1 MLYTRLVVL
10 IFAVTTLT
18 VYAETISGHPSIH
31 TKTINENRSN
41 QWMKSLEYNLLCQQ
55 IFQNAK
61 NRIDKLELN
70 NTHSVMLE
78 AQTKL
83 NLPLAI
89 ITDIDETILLN
100 YEFQIETRKRGGKF
114 SYDLFEE
121 YITKKTAIATQGSIK
136 YYQYLA
142 SKGIKVIY
150 ISNRHIS
157 SKDKT
162 FEYLKELGY
171 PIKDKY
177 DILLKDEMLEWTS
190 NKSSRRA
197 YIGNQY
203 RVIQMFGDHLKDFT
217 ETEES
222 AIQNK
227 DKFGVSWFIIPNATY
242 GTWLKQN
249 K

>member
-1 MLYTRLVVL
+1 MLFKRVITLS
-10 IFAVTTLT
+10 FAVLTLT
-18 VYAETISGHPSIH
+18 LYAETINVDRPNY

-61 NRIDKLELN
+61 NRIEMLDLDNPLSVVLE
-70 NTHSVMLE
+70 S
-78 AQTKL
+78 QTKP
-83 NLPLAI
+83 NLPLAV

-100 YEFQIETRKRGGKF
+100 YDFQIETRKRGGKF
-114 SYDLFEE
+114 SYELFEKFV
-121 YITKKTAIATQGSIK
+121 TKKTAIPISGSIEYYK
-136 YYQYLA
+136 YLN
-142 SKGIKVIY
+142 SKGIKIIY

-157 SKDKT
+157 SEEKT

-171 PIKDKY
+171 PIKDKN
-177 DILLKDEMLEWTS
+177 DILLKDEIPEWTS
-190 NKSSRRA
+190 DKSSRRL
-197 YIGNQY
+197 YVGNRY

-242 GTWLKQN
+242 GTWLN
-249 K
+249 